1 MTPFFILAFYL
12 SWVRLPY
19 VQWLNTN
26 DKNKMDDETAYKLL
40 KLVQEDPNISQREIA
55 HELGISLGKA
65 NYCLKAVM
73 ERGWV
78 KAKNFYRST
87 NKRGYMYLLTNKGI
101 NEKARVTFRFLKY
114 KMDEYEALET
124 EIAQIK
130 QEAERIKRE
139 GGDLPEEAR

>member
-1 MTPFFILAFYL
+1 
-12 SWVRLPY
+12 
-19 VQWLNTN
+19 
-26 DKNKMDDETAYKLL
+26 MDDETAYKLL

-55 HELGISLGKA
+55 QELGVSLGKA

-73 ERGWV
+73 ERGLV
-78 KAKNFYRST
+78 KAKNFYKST

-114 KMDEYEALET
+114 KMDEYEALEA

-130 QEAERIKRE
+130 REAEGLTRE
-139 GGDLPEEAR
+139 KGDFPEELRK

>member
-1 MTPFFILAFYL
+1 
-12 SWVRLPY
+12 
-19 VQWLNTN
+19 
-26 DKNKMDDETAYKLL
+26 MDDETAYKLL

-55 HELGISLGKA
+55 QELGISLGKA

-73 ERGWV
+73 ERGLV
-78 KAKNFYRST
+78 KIKNFYKSE

-130 QEAERIKRE
+130 QEAEGLKME
-139 GGDLPEEAR
+139 KGDFPEELRK

>member
-1 MTPFFILAFYL
+1 
-12 SWVRLPY
+12 
-19 VQWLNTN
+19 
-26 DKNKMDDETAYKLL
+26 MDDETAYKLL

-55 HELGISLGKA
+55 QELGISLGKA

-78 KAKNFYRST
+78 KVKNFYKST
-87 NKRGYMYLLTNKGI
+87 NKRGYVYLLTNKGI

-114 KMDEYEALET
+114 KMHEYEALEA

-130 QEAERIKRE
+130 QEAEHLKRE

>member
-1 MTPFFILAFYL
+1 
-12 SWVRLPY
+12 
-19 VQWLNTN
+19 
-26 DKNKMDDETAYKLL
+26 MDDETAYKLL
-40 KLVQEDPNISQREIA
+40 KLVQEDPNISQRELA
-55 HELGISLGKA
+55 EELGISLGKA

-73 ERGWV
+73 ERGLV

-114 KMDEYEALET
+114 KMQEYEALEA

-130 QEAERIKRE
+130 QEAERLQSKE
-139 GGDLPEEAR
+139 SKSAENK